1 VYSMLQDKGKD
12 DGRVNSPRG
21 GGKETNNE
29 EDGLKRRFEDRSRAR
44 SFGTGETVKWTWLE

>member
-1 VYSMLQDKGKD
+1 MLQDKGKD